1 VATIL
6 AALPPSRLFVRRGA
20 AAGGIYLSVGLG
32 FLGTVVAARTF
43 SKDVFGLF
51 TLVLVATNFFQSFF
65 DLTVE
70 EALVKYGFR
79 YSTREDWGR
88 LRQLYRAG
96 LLFKLCGAGIAGIA
110 LLVVAPFAGQIF
122 GDPRLTTPLIVASV
136 LPLFASVEGLAGA
149 VLFLRSRYDIRSA
162 FLAVSMGLRFAGI
175 AVGAQFGLVAAVAG
189 VVIAQGI
196 ATAVVGSVAVRA
208 FRRFPREEPR
218 PLAEDR
224 REIGHFVLQ
233 SSAATGVLSF
243 RGALAPVLL
252 GIVTTPAQVGLYRVA
267 QAPQQG
273 LSALSAPARMI
284 LLTEQT
290 REWERGRQTVVLA
303 GIRRYSLA
311 AAALM
316 LVALPPLLYFMP
328 ALIRLV
334 YSARYLGAT
343 DASRVF
349 AVAAAIVFV
358 VGWTKSF
365 PVTIGRPNL
374 RIWTHGLEALIILP
388 LVLVLGDAYGAT
400 GAAVAF
406 LVGTI
411 AFALAWLWIFVRVR
425 PEDEV
430 PLAEAVEAEE
440 IETAAL

>member
-1 VATIL
+1 
-6 AALPPSRLFVRRGA
+6 LPSSRLLFRRGA

-51 TLVLVATNFFQSFF
+51 TLVLVATNFFQSLF

-79 YSTREDWGR
+79 YTTREDWGR
-88 LRQLYRAG
+88 LRRLYRVG
-96 LLFKLCGAGIAGIA
+96 LLFKLCGAGIAGLA
-110 LLVVAPFAGQIF
+110 LLVVAPFAEQIF
-122 GDPRLTTPLIVASV
+122 GDARLTTPLIVASV
-136 LPLFASVEGLAGA
+136 LPLLASVEGFAGA
-149 VLFLRSRYDIRSA
+149 VLFLRSRYDIRSG
-162 FLAVSMGLRFAGI
+162 FLSVSMALRLAGI
-175 AVGAQFGLVAAVAG
+175 AIGAQLGLVQAVAG
-189 VVIAQGI
+189 VVIAQAL
-196 ATAVVGSVAVRA
+196 ATAAVGSVALVA
-208 FRRFPREEPR
+208 FRRFPHASPR
-218 PLAEDR
+218 ALGEDR
-224 REIGHFVLQ
+224 RQIGHFVLQ

-273 LSALSAPARMI
+273 LNALSAPARMI

-290 REWERGRQTVVLA
+290 RDWERGRQTVVLA

-311 AAALM
+311 ATVLM

-328 ALIRLV
+328 DLIRIV

-374 RIWTHGLEALIILP
+374 RVWTHGLEALVVLP
-388 LVLVLGDAYGAT
+388 LVVVLGDLYGAT
-400 GAAVAF
+400 GAAVAV
-406 LVGTI
+406 LAGTVV
-411 AFALAWLWIFVRVR
+411 FALAWFWIFLRVE
-425 PEDEV
+425 PEDVV

-440 IETAAL
+440 IEAAAL